1 MRKIGSRK
9 VCLTIYFYPKAITLC
24 YFILCLD
31 DAPFGMAHPI
41 HMHGHH
47 FHVMKIGY
55 PEYNDTTGEIIEPNN
70 DIACN
75 TKSCNL
81 PSWRNESWEKGK
93 VPGLNLINP
102 PMKDTIIVPRYG
114 YIVIRIKADNP
125 G

>member
-1 MRKIGSRK
+1 
-9 VCLTIYFYPKAITLC
+9 
-24 YFILCLD
+24 
-31 DAPFGMAHPI
+31 
-41 HMHGHH
+41 
-47 FHVMKIGY
+47 MKIGY

-102 PMKDTIIVPRYG
+102 PMKDTIIVPQYG

-125 G
+125 GQDFIFIEYKDGNVISKEPNINMLFYRQNINNMGVYFIGSNTQ